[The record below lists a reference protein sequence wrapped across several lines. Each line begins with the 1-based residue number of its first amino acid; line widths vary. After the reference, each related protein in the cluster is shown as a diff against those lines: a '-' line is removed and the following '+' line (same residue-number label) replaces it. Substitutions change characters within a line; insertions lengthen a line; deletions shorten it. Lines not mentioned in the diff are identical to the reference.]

1 MLLKTQLIYLRTL
14 KHYNRFLVGL
24 WIARQ
29 VTIHPI
35 QESGLTIHSANH
47 KPFNFF
53 SVKITTM

>member
-29 VTIHPI
+29 VTIQPI
-35 QESGLTIHSANH
+35 QESVGVNDSQCEPQTIQLFLS
-47 KPFNFF
+47 
-53 SVKITTM
+53 